1 MLQKVALLLCLIH
14 LQKNKQMKLVKITLG
29 LLLTALLTN
38 CNNEAKKT
46 DVVEVA
52 EVTEK
57 VSETTIIPIT
67 HGTLV
72 LENEDNVIYIDPTGG
87 AEAFKGQKQ
96 PTMVLITDI
105 HGDHLNLETLEAL
118 KLANVPTVMP
128 QAVSEKISGSL
139 INNRRILNNGEKIDL
154 NSITIEAIPMY
165 NLREEALNF
174 HTKGRG
180 NGYVLTIGNERIYI
194 SGDTEDIPEM
204 RSLKNID
211 KAFVCM
217 NLPYTMP
224 IESAASAVLDFKPT
238 KVYPYH
244 YRGTEGLSDIEQ
256 FNALVNAKSKEI
268 EVVLLNWYN

>member
-1 MLQKVALLLCLIH
+1 
-14 LQKNKQMKLVKITLG
+14 MKLTQLTLS
-29 LLLTALLTN
+29 LFLVATLSS
-38 CNNEAKKT
+38 CKNENTKT
-46 DVVEVA
+46 DVAEITTGVETA
-52 EVTEK
+52 P
-57 VSETTIIPIT
+57 ETKIIPIT

-72 LENEDNVIYIDPTGG
+72 LETEDNVIYVDPTGG
-87 AEAFKGQKQ
+87 AEAFKDQNR

-118 KLANVPTVMP
+118 NLDNIPTIMP
-128 QAVSEKISGSL
+128 QAVAEKIPDSL
-139 INNRRILNNGEKIDL
+139 VKNRKIMNNNEVIDL
-154 NSITIEAIPMY
+154 NSINIEAIPMY

-180 NGYVLTIGNERIYI
+180 NGYVLTINKERIYI

-224 IESAASAVLDFKPT
+224 VESAASAVSDFKPN

-244 YRGTEGLSDIEQ
+244 YRGTEGLSDVEQ
-256 FNALVNAKSKEI
+256 FKTLVSEKNKDI